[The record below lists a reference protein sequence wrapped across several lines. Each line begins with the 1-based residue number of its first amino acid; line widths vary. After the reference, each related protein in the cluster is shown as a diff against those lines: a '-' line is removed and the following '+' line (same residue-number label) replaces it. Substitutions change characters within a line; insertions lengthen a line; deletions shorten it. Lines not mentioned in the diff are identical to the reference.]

1 MCSDF
6 NFTAAFG
13 LPGNVHVKPNF
24 NTQCPVKISGPPT
37 ALYSALVRDNGLQAQ
52 IAVWYSAKSH
62 LLLTLAA
69 SSPQHTGSFH
79 EILIWQIF
87 HLLT

>member
-1 MCSDF
+1 MRHNIGHS
-6 NFTAAFG
+6 
-13 LPGNVHVKPNF
+13 NVHIKPHF
-24 NTQCPVKISGPPT
+24 NTQCPPSKIFRSSPT
-37 ALYSALVRDNGLQAQ
+37 DLYSALVRDNGLQAQ

-69 SSPQHTGSFH
+69 SSPQHSVSFH